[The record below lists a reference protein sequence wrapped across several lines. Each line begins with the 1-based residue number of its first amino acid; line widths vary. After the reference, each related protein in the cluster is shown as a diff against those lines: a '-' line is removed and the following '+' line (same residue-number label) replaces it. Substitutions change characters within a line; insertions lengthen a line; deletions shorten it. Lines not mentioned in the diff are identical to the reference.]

1 MINMQ
6 VFEWD
11 ETKRTLNLNKHGIDF
26 VDAIEVFRDPNRIE
40 LETVRHGE
48 TRYQTIGIVNNIVLL
63 VVYTIRNKVKRIISA
78 RRASKNER
86 KAYHRTF
93 YMDRCCR
100 DI

>member
-48 TRYQTIGIVNNIVLL
+48 TRYQTIGIANNIVLL

-86 KAYHRTF
+86 KAYF
-93 YMDRCCR
+93 SAQ
-100 DI
+100 

>member
-1 MINMQ
+1 MMINMQ
-6 VFEWD
+6 VVEWD

-86 KAYHRTF
+86 KAYF
-93 YMDRCCR
+93 SAQ
-100 DI
+100 

>member
-11 ETKRTLNLNKHGIDF
+11 ETKRMLNLDKHGIDF
-26 VDAIEVFRDPNRIE
+26 VDAVAIFHDPNRIE

-48 TRYQTIGIVNNIVLL
+48 IRYQAIASVNNIVLL
-63 VVYTIRNKVKRIISA
+63 IVYTIRNKVKRIISA

-86 KAYHRTF
+86 KAYF
-93 YMDRCCR
+93 DAK
-100 DI
+100 